1 MKSLLLIILL
11 VVLCFSQKTPIPFKI
26 INTPENARCLDGS
39 KPGIYYR
46 PGESKRKT
54 LIYLEGV
61 GNCAGP
67 SEEAIL
73 ENCYQRSFTQY
84 GSSKY
89 REPFFNSSMIKGIFR
104 EDDKT
109 FGRWNLLIIPT
120 CEGATYAGDVSVQYK
135 NITLN
140 FRAQRMLQHIFEHM
154 IKEYNLDKNQHV
166 ILSGG
171 SAGALGAYQYAN
183 YLQRILPHTDVRIVP
198 DSGFFL
204 DSPQPFQQILQVF
217 GNFIKND
224 HYKTIFPQCTY
235 QTNGTDF
242 YKCILPKYSWEF
254 IETDVFII
262 GSLYDNWALQYI
274 YQIPCYNHFDQCDP
288 ATLQFVLSYGEIYRT
303 LLGNILAQRPN
314 WGSWLISCGFH
325 GFIHTDWYSD
335 KNFAIPSGSKHT
347 CQKSLD
353 QWVHYSFVTQQQ
365 RIEQAPYPQNK
376 NCAYLSK

>member
-1 MKSLLLIILL
+1 MKSLLLFTLL
-11 VVLCFSQKTPIPFKI
+11 LALFFSQKTPIPFI
-26 INTPENARCLDGS
+26 IIDTPENARCLDGS

-46 PGESKRKT
+46 AGQNKRNT

-67 SEEAIL
+67 TVDDIL
-73 ENCYQRSFTQY
+73 ENCYQRSFTQI

-89 REPFFNSSMIKGIFR
+89 RPSFFNSSEIEGIFR
-104 EDDKT
+104 EDDIT

-120 CEGATYAGDVSVQYK
+120 CEGATYAGDASVQYK
-135 NITLN
+135 NTTLH
-140 FRAQRMLQHIFEHM
+140 FRAQRMLVNIFDYM
-154 IKEYNLDKNQHV
+154 IKNHELKLNHNV
-166 ILSGG
+166 ILSGS

-183 YLQRILPHTDVRIVP
+183 FLQKLLPLTDVRIVP

-204 DSPQPFQQILQVF
+204 DSPEPFQQIVQVF

-224 HYKTIFPQCTY
+224 HYKTIFPECKY
-235 QTNGTDF
+235 QNNGSDF

-254 IETDVFII
+254 IQTDAFII

-288 ATLQFVLSYGEIYRT
+288 ETLQFILQYGETYKK
-303 LLGNILAQRPN
+303 LLSNILAFKPN

-325 GFIHTDWYSD
+325 DFIQSDWYSN
-335 KNFAIPSGSKHT
+335 KNFTIPNNSKNT
-347 CQKSLD
+347 GQYSVD
-353 QWVHYSFVTQQQ
+353 QWVSYRFLKSKQ
-365 RIEQAPYPQNK
+365 RIDSDPYPNNK
-376 NCAYLSK
+376 NCAYQYK